1 MKTLLTAA
9 AIVATL
15 GAALPAAAQTWN
27 GVHGQGFRNDSGI
40 EARIDRGV
48 RNGALTPSEARSLN
62 RQLEDVR
69 RLEWQYSRN
78 GLNDREARE
87 LDRRYGSLESRVRAE
102 LRDHD
107 NRFDRDRF
115 GSGYGRGGFGYR

>member
-1 MKTLLTAA
+1 MKKLLTAA

-27 GVHGQGFRNDSGI
+27 GVYGGGFNNSQGI

-48 RNGALTPSEARSLN
+48 RNGQLSPSEARSLT

-69 RLEWQYSRN
+69 RLEWQYRRN

-87 LDRRYGSLESRVRAE
+87 IDRRYGALESRVRFE
-102 LRDHD
+102 LRDRD
-107 NRFDRDRF
+107 NRFGNDRY
-115 GSGYGRGGFGYR
+115 GYGYGRGGFGYR